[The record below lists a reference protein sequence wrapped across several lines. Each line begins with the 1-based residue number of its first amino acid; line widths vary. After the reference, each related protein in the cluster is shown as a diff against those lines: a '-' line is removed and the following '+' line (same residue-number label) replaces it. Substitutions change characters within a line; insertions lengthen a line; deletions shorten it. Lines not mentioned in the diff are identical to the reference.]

1 MDLPVGGAALFVFL
15 AIPIRTSPPLLPFVC
30 GIVLWSFSFC
40 FFSYFQKL
48 NLFTKLFF
56 LVFFFEERKGGIYW
70 LISRRVMMSTTFL
83 LFKCLKRICKY
94 LFWFYFHIINFKLNT
109 TCMCVCVCVLFLAFN
124 SFSFLHFKLV
134 HKNR

>member
-40 FFSYFQKL
+40 FF
-48 NLFTKLFF
+48 LFPEVELVYKV
-56 LVFFFEERKGGIYW
+56 VFFWCFSLKSEKVVFIDW
-70 LISRRVMMSTTFL
+70 SRGVWWWVL

>member
-40 FFSYFQKL
+40 FF
-48 NLFTKLFF
+48 LFPEVELVYKV
-56 LVFFFEERKGGIYW
+56 VFFWCLSLKSEKVVFIDW
-70 LISRRVMMSTTFL
+70 SRGVWWWVL

-109 TCMCVCVCVLFLAFN
+109 TCKCVCVCVLFLAFN